1 MIEGEHNRLINT
13 NKWLR
18 AMNQTSTE
26 LSNDFTKLF
35 SLSGL
40 KIVQLEQMSRVLPI
54 LHHFYHFMD
63 K

>member
-35 SLSGL
+35 SLSGP

-54 LHHFYHFMD
+54 LHHFYHLMD

>member
-13 NKWLR
+13 YKWLR

-35 SLSGL
+35 SLSGP

-54 LHHFYHFMD
+54 LHHFYHLMD

>member
-26 LSNDFTKLF
+26 LSNGFTKLF

-54 LHHFYHFMD
+54 LHHFYHLMD

>member
-54 LHHFYHFMD
+54 LHHFYHLMD